1 MSSKEH
7 GVNVIDFIKVVDFNL
22 PVLKT
27 GGFPPP
33 FSRNIRNATS
43 FDSAQAKKPLRHWS
57 VQIIYDL
64 AVGTVLPLK
73 FLGEKGGFCSQLS
86 F

>member
-33 FSRNIRNATS
+33 
-43 FDSAQAKKPLRHWS
+43 PLFPKHPERH
-57 VQIIYDL
+57 
-64 AVGTVLPLK
+64 
-73 FLGEKGGFCSQLS
+73 QL
-86 F
+86 